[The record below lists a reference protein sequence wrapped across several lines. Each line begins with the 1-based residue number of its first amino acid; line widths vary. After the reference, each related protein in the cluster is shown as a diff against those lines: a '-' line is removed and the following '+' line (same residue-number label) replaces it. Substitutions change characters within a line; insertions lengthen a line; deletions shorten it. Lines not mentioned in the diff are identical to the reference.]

1 LATNVIHGTGKP
13 RIGIVTEVI
22 HTNAITAVTDNPTS
36 DVVELTNAIT
46 GGLAGLDATYGLVN
60 ALLWSYTSA
69 DVLTW
74 AKILSFTD
82 TAGHFLTVLS
92 WENGIAANGKAC
104 FIQGYRLDLPYCQ
117 RLTEMWMPDT
127 VAIKLYSGNIYRK
140 KRGFYYAASLD
151 YSGYAHKDTI
161 QLFRQLLRIDKTEI
175 YFYPRV
181 DNVSIVYKVDLSP
194 ETEIVLNQIQQHA
207 GHRSWIINLIG
218 SNGSRPEYFRRL
230 RRWLWLWIWNRIIKG
245 EIMKKLILVLI
256 LLAIEVFPQVT
267 SPSGYTTN
275 YRFRKWTQGANPS
288 ADSINAN
295 WDGVDGYIKV
305 AYDSAQNKVNLYT
318 NQTIVSGLKSIS
330 GGGISLQGGRLFFG
344 NNTATSP
351 LYMGELCPTTSRTYL
366 TYTSNLATDTLATLA
381 NIRSGAGGYATLA
394 GSAFT
399 GDVSMSADIRFP
411 AESVTWDGS
420 GVIH

>member
-1 LATNVIHGTGKP
+1 MATNVIHGTGKP

-104 FIQGYRLDLPYCQ
+104 FIQCYRLDLPYCQ

-218 SNGSRPEYFRRL
+218 VERL
-230 RRWLWLWIWNRIIKG
+230 SEVTVADPN
-245 EIMKKLILVLI
+245 ILGGYGDDYG
-256 LLAIEVFPQVT
+256 
-267 SPSGYTTN
+267 SGY
-275 YRFRKWTQGANPS
+275 G
-288 ADSINAN
+288 I
-295 WDGVDGYIKV
+295 
-305 AYDSAQNKVNLYT
+305 
-318 NQTIVSGLKSIS
+318 GL
-330 GGGISLQGGRLFFG
+330 
-344 NNTATSP
+344 
-351 LYMGELCPTTSRTYL
+351 
-366 TYTSNLATDTLATLA
+366 
-381 NIRSGAGGYATLA
+381 
-394 GSAFT
+394 
-399 GDVSMSADIRFP
+399 
-411 AESVTWDGS
+411 
-420 GVIH
+420 